1 MAKRHTHEVFTRDFV
16 VLATINLALFFGFQM
31 VNLGMP
37 IYAAQL
43 GADSFTV
50 GIIASIFTITAT
62 LVRIFAGAILDTF
75 GRIGT
80 LISGVALMAAMV
92 VAYAIFPII
101 GVIIG
106 LRVIHGLGWGLGS
119 TATST
124 IAADIIPKKRFAE
137 GMGYFAMTTAIA
149 GAVAPALSIYLVQG
163 PGALYMLGVSA
174 ALTILALVLAL
185 VDAKHLGKRSNPHL
199 GAPDAAPTPRAGTPG
214 PAPTSKLDTFF
225 ERRAFLPSIAMLLV
239 NIGFGT
245 VVTFIAL
252 HAAEQGVPE
261 IAWYFVVYAIT
272 TIVSRPFIGKIIDR
286 RGYRGPSMFATLC
299 TAATLVLIGVSDS
312 LPLFCVAGAL
322 GGLGIGSAMGT
333 FQAMAV
339 ATVEPQR
346 RGVATSTYFVFF
358 DLGIAIG
365 SFVAGII
372 AGTVGYTAMFM
383 VMAIFPALACV
394 FFLLAGKERLAS
406 TRPNAEG

>member
-1 MAKRHTHEVFTRDFV
+1 
-16 VLATINLALFFGFQM
+16 
-31 VNLGMP
+31 
-37 IYAAQL
+37 
-43 GADSFTV
+43 
-50 GIIASIFTITAT
+50 
-62 LVRIFAGAILDTF
+62 
-75 GRIGT
+75 
-80 LISGVALMAAMV
+80 
-92 VAYAIFPII
+92 
-101 GVIIG
+101 
-106 LRVIHGLGWGLGS
+106 
-119 TATST
+119 
-124 IAADIIPKKRFAE
+124 
-137 GMGYFAMTTAIA
+137 
-149 GAVAPALSIYLVQG
+149 
-163 PGALYMLGVSA
+163 
-174 ALTILALVLAL
+174 
-185 VDAKHLGKRSNPHL
+185 
-199 GAPDAAPTPRAGTPG
+199 
-214 PAPTSKLDTFF
+214 
-225 ERRAFLPSIAMLLV
+225 
-239 NIGFGT
+239 
-245 VVTFIAL
+245 
-252 HAAEQGVPE
+252 
-261 IAWYFVVYAIT
+261 
-272 TIVSRPFIGKIIDR
+272 
-286 RGYRGPSMFATLC
+286 MFATLC

>member
-1 MAKRHTHEVFTRDFV
+1 MAERHTHEIFTRDFV

-62 LVRIFAGAILDTF
+62 LVRVFAGAILDTF

-80 LISGVALMAAMV
+80 LISGIALMAAMV

-174 ALTILALVLAL
+174 SLTILALLLSLA
-185 VDAKHLGKRSNPHL
+185 DAKHLGKRSNPHMD
-199 GAPDAAPTPRAGTPG
+199 APKAAPTPRTGAPNPT
-214 PAPTSKLDTFF
+214 PTSKLDTFF

-245 VVTFIAL
+245 ITTFIAL

-272 TIVSRPFIGKIIDR
+272 TVVSRPFIGKIIDR
-286 RGYRGPSMFATLC
+286 HGYRGPSVFATLC
-299 TAATLVLIGVSDS
+299 TAATLVLIGVSNS
-312 LPLFCVAGAL
+312 LPLFCAAGAL

-372 AGTVGYTAMFM
+372 AGAVGYTAMF
-383 VMAIFPALACV
+383 VIMAIFPVLACV
-394 FFLLAGKERLAS
+394 FFVLAGKERLAS
-406 TRPNAEG
+406 TRPNAES